1 MSIGEALAQAR
12 CQAGLT
18 LAEVSQRTRIRETII
33 AGIEADDYAACGG
46 DFYARGHIR
55 AIARVVGIDSDP
67 LIEEYDAVRL
77 GPPDSADEETS
88 PLRAVRTGEHRWP
101 SKIAA
106 GWLGLAIMAV
116 VIGFAADHFLAG
128 SGHPAAAAP
137 ARPHPATRPHHHP
150 AARHHASSAPRPTRA
165 TTAPAAPTTT
175 ALAPAS
181 ASAFGPGGGQGDDP
195 AAAHLVIGRSPAAGW
210 HTDWYTTARFG
221 NLYAGTGLLVD
232 MGRPVTFTAAQI
244 RLGSARGADLQLRIG
259 DAPALTDLR
268 PAASAADAGGVL
280 RLQLAAPVRGR
291 YVLIWFT
298 RLPPDP
304 TGTFQASVYGVR
316 LEGRP

>member
-1 MSIGEALAQAR
+1 MSIGGAVAQAR
-12 CQAGLT
+12 RQAGLT
-18 LAEVSQRTRIRETII
+18 VAEVSQRTRIRVMII
-33 AGIEADDYAACGG
+33 ERIEADDFAACGG

-55 AIARVVGIDSDP
+55 AIARAVGIDSEP
-67 LIEEYDAVRL
+67 LIAQYDAARL
-77 GPPDSADEETS
+77 APLDNAEDETS
-88 PLRAVRTGEHRWP
+88 PLQPVRTGEHRGRN
-101 SKIAA
+101 KIAA
-106 GWLGLAIMAV
+106 GWLGLAVLAV

-128 SGHPAAAAP
+128 SGHPAAAPRA
-137 ARPHPATRPHHHP
+137 HQGTRHHDHP
-150 AARHHASSAPRPTRA
+150 AARHASSTPQPTA
-165 TTAPAAPTTT
+165 GTTSPAAPPAM

-181 ASAFGPGGGQGDDP
+181 ASAFGPGGRQGDHP
-195 AAAHLVIGRSPAAGW
+195 ADAHLVIGRSPAAGW

-221 NLYAGTGLLVD
+221 NLYRGTGLLVD
-232 MGRPVTFTAAQI
+232 MGRPVTVTAARI

-268 PAASAADAGGVL
+268 PAASATDAGGVL
-280 RLQLAAPVRGR
+280 RLQLAAPARGR

-304 TGTFQASVYGVR
+304 AGTFQASVYSVR

>member
-33 AGIEADDYAACGG
+33 AGIEADDYAASGG

-77 GPPDSADEETS
+77 GPPDGADEETS

-150 AARHHASSAPRPTRA
+150 AARHASSAPRPTRA

-280 RLQLAAPVRGR
+280 RLQLAAAVRGR

-298 RLPPDP
+298 SLPPDP
-304 TGTFQASVYGVR
+304 AGTFQASVYGVR

>member
-1 MSIGEALAQAR
+1 MSIGETLAEAR
-12 CQAGLT
+12 RQAGLT
-18 LAEVSQRTRIRETII
+18 VAEVSQRTRIREMII
-33 AGIEADDYAACGG
+33 AGIEADDYAATGG

-55 AIARVVGIDSDP
+55 AIARVVGIDSGP

-77 GPPDSADEETS
+77 GPPDSAEEETS
-88 PLRAVRTGEHRWP
+88 PLRPVRTGEHRWR

-106 GWLGLAIMAV
+106 GWLGLAVMAV
-116 VIGFAADHFLAG
+116 VIGVAADHFLAG
-128 SGHPAAAAP
+128 SGHPAAAP
-137 ARPHPATRPHHHP
+137 ARPHPATRHQHHP
-150 AARHHASSAPRPTRA
+150 VARHHASSTPRPTPG
-165 TTAPAAPTTT
+165 TTTPAAPPPT

-221 NLYAGTGLLVD
+221 NLYGGTGLLVD
-232 MGRPVTFTAAQI
+232 MGRPVTFTAARI
-244 RLGSARGADLQLRIG
+244 MLGSARGADFQLRIG
-259 DAPALTDLR
+259 NAPVLTDLR

-298 RLPPDP
+298 SLPPDP
-304 TGTFQASVYGVR
+304 AGTFQASVYGVR